1 MLNQN
6 KAAWS
11 PRRRERNQGPSLF
24 PWIRR
29 ETTFLI
35 VVTAFILFVFGIEIV
50 MFHQLESTQ
59 KGDEPFGSTKNSRD
73 LENDDSS
80 VEHGLPEYLLPTVP
94 ILPLFDSVENAN
106 DYIASLMEGRPSMT
120 GIIALLQKFLAELH
134 EKNRERMKADEDGNK
149 VFENF
154 YALVA
159 KYLEPFDTAYRGQ
172 NIFPVRSDESI
183 FISLAAFR
191 EHLLTETLVSAF
203 KHAKNP
209 DKVFVGAVIQN
220 CFGKQLDDGTID
232 TSGTPC
238 LTGPKKTGELQPN
251 GKPVTK
257 RMEVPPDVNG
267 VEKFCGLPEYAK
279 YCDNGQIR
287 VVYIYDTDSQGPSMA
302 RYYASKLWGGETYV
316 MQIDAHLRFADQW
329 DAKYIEDIKLTK
341 NYPKSVLST
350 YPPGFDQLT
359 FVPKSMKIDRSKTSN
374 DTVIESPGCRL
385 CGCGIPHD
393 GKDGIIHINQGVSY
407 HGDEKRPTQQPFL
420 GAGYVFFRAEFL
432 KDIPFDPY
440 LPWTFMGEEILLSMR
455 AWTNGWN
462 IYAPR
467 RNLIIHQY
475 RPGALGIPKFV
486 GAVNSQAKK
495 GFGNGWLQKK
505 TVRRIKNLCG
515 YPLHTT
521 EKIEADGES
530 FVLVNKE
537 HYGLGTVRSWD
548 DYMELGGLKVNTT
561 TGAIDCAAGKK
572 GPKWCNQGLVE

>member
-59 KGDEPFGSTKNSRD
+59 NGDEPFGSTKNSRD

-106 DYIASLMEGRPSMT
+106 DYIASLMEGRPSMA

-267 VEKFCGLPEYAK
+267 VVKFCGLPEYAK

-359 FVPKSMKIDRSKTSN
+359 FVPKSMKIDLSKTSN

-393 GKDGIIHINQGVSY
+393 GKDGIIHINQGISY

-505 TVRRIKNLCG
+505 TIRRIKNLCG

-537 HYGLGTVRSWD
+537 SYGLGTVRSWD

-561 TGAIDCAAGKK
+561 TGAIDCTAGKR